1 MSTAAADDPQQQPGP
16 PDDPYAGQ
24 DVIVARAGRYYRNA
38 RYLMVLLC
46 LALAGWFAYD
56 GWVAWPRENAQAQ
69 QRGEEKL
76 PRSDFDIL
84 LQRLLAG
91 ALPFVGLGILIRA
104 LHHSRGEYRL
114 DGQTLHVPGHPPVPL
129 DSIRQIDK
137 SKWERKGVARIDYEP
152 PGTSETRRLTL
163 DDFVYDQTA
172 TDAIL
177 ARIEAILVPPGAEE
191 GQPGAEGEPSP
202 KSVADTHSD
211 AASDRAS

>member
-1 MSTAAADDPQQQPGP
+1 MSTVAADDPQQPRP
-16 PDDPYAGQ
+16 PDDPFAGQ

-46 LALAGWFAYD
+46 LGLAGWFAYD

-69 QRGEEKL
+69 QHGAEKL

-104 LHHSRGEYRL
+104 LHHSRGEFRL
-114 DGQTLHVPGHPPVPL
+114 EGQTLRVPGHPPVPL
-129 DSIRQIDK
+129 DAIRQIDK
-137 SKWERKGVARIDYEP
+137 SKWERKGVARIDYEL
-152 PGTSETRRLTL
+152 PGTTETRRLTL

-177 ARIEAILVPPGAEE
+177 ARIEAILVPPQADEAHSAPEGA
-191 GQPGAEGEPSP
+191 
-202 KSVADTHSD
+202 SVPVDTADANPDT
-211 AASDRAS
+211 AADRAS

>member
-1 MSTAAADDPQQQPGP
+1 MSTAAADDPQQQPPP

-69 QRGEEKL
+69 LRGQEKL

-84 LQRLLAG
+84 LQRLLGG
-91 ALPFVGLGILIRA
+91 ALPFAGLGILLRA

-129 DSIRQIDK
+129 DAIRQIDK

-152 PGTSETRRLTL
+152 PGTTETRRLTL

-177 ARIEAILVPPGAEE
+177 ARIEAILVPPQAEE
-191 GQPGAEGEPSP
+191 TRPAPEGEPTS
-202 KSVADTHSD
+202 ADTPQSQ
-211 AASDRAS
+211 S